1 MKYNRRLF
9 LKLSTPFLLS
19 VLPFKNLSAK
29 IVNGRKNHFFL
40 DESNI
45 FSNDDQFV
53 IGLLHS
59 TNFKKSAATI
69 GFLRSINNYRTELT
83 YRSTDRYK
91 VQFSKDLID
100 FFLYEQTLK
109 FSARVITGKIYSGR
123 EDYYSKKES
132 SYHLHYKQ
140 IIGGSYVR
148 NNSVIHLE
156 NRSLYKTN
164 NKLKQFLNKRYNIP
178 FRNIQHPKSDLS
190 QLSDLLT
197 GCIIGDTHSLT
208 NSSKIE
214 ILDYFKNK
222 LGIKQFS
229 ELYNLKSNGKFEIVK
244 TQI

>member
-9 LKLSTPFLLS
+9 LKLATPFLLS
-19 VLPFKNLSAK
+19 IFTFKNLSAK
-29 IVNGRKNHFFL
+29 IRSGRKNHFFL
-40 DESNI
+40 DESNL
-45 FSNDDQFV
+45 FSNDDIFV
-53 IGLLHS
+53 LGLLHS
-59 TNFKKSAATI
+59 TNIKKSASTI
-69 GFLRSINNYRTELT
+69 RYLRSINNYRTELT
-83 YRSTDRYK
+83 YRSTDKYK

-100 FFLYEQTLK
+100 YFFYEQTLK

-140 IIGGSYVR
+140 IIIDSFVQ

-164 NKLKQFLNKRYNIP
+164 NKLKQFLNKRYNVP
-178 FRNIQHPKSDLS
+178 FKNIQHPKSDLS

-214 ILDYFKNK
+214 ILEYLKNK
-222 LGIKQFS
+222 LEIKHFS
-229 ELYNLKSNGKFEIVK
+229 ELYNLESNGKFEIVQ